1 MTSLEH
7 HIASLGLDPCEV
19 MDALQDAGIISD
31 NAIHAR
37 DVANTDQWRAIV
49 FINNQPKKPKTPKTK

>member
-1 MTSLEH
+1 
-7 HIASLGLDPCEV
+7 